1 MHEVCNIL
9 VQKHEK
15 KIKFENNRTIY
26 KYRGNPQKVKPFLE
40 MKIKNQGKGV
50 YLFKYPQVKI
60 FGK

>member
-1 MHEVCNIL
+1 MR
-9 VQKHEK
+9 K